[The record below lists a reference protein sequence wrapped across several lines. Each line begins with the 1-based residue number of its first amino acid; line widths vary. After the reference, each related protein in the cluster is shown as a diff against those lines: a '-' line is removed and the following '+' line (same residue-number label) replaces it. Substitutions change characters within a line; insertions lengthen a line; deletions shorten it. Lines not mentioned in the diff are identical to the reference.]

1 MGTTE
6 TDIYN
11 VLKSREEAGM
21 SEEIIKSPKS
31 RDPFPRHAE
40 GSWTTIENTVS
51 LKKGPPRVTI
61 EGYCHERSLAD
72 RHLHVKN
79 EKACPFIK

>member
-31 RDPFPRHAE
+31 RDPFSRPAE

-51 LKKGPPRVTI
+51 L
-61 EGYCHERSLAD
+61 
-72 RHLHVKN
+72 
-79 EKACPFIK
+79 